1 MERLKQISE
10 SRKQHIET
18 HFSRFLMSNIHW
30 EDRLIGIS
38 GARGSG
44 KTTMLLQRMK
54 SSLIYDEEVLY
65 VSLDDI
71 YFAENPLVY
80 LAEEF
85 YKKGGKY
92 LFLDEV
98 HKYPGWSRDL
108 KNIYDNLPDLN
119 IVFTSSSALD
129 IYKGAFD
136 LSRRA
141 VIYYL
146 PGLSLREFIDLKYGI
161 KFPVYSIEQILFEP
175 KKIIPEILDN
185 IKPLKYFEEYLV
197 KGFYPFFMESE
208 NSYSDRLLN
217 ILNLVLEVDLTTI
230 FNIDYYSVIKIKK
243 MLSVLSRVVPYKPNI
258 EKLARQTG
266 TTRDSLL
273 KYLYYLEKAEVVK
286 WLSKNT
292 FGINYL
298 NKPDKLYLNNTNLMH
313 ALNDANPDKGTLR
326 ETFILNQLLVKHNVS
341 YPVKGDFLVDNK
353 YLIEVGRP
361 SKNFRQISG
370 VENAFIAA
378 DGIEFSDGRKIPLW
392 LFGFLY

>member
-1 MERLKQISE
+1 
-10 SRKQHIET
+10 
-18 HFSRFLMSNIHW
+18 
-30 EDRLIGIS
+30 
-38 GARGSG
+38 
-44 KTTMLLQRMK
+44 
-54 SSLIYDEEVLY
+54 
-65 VSLDDI
+65 
-71 YFAENPLVY
+71 
-80 LAEEF
+80 
-85 YKKGGKY
+85 
-92 LFLDEV
+92 
-98 HKYPGWSRDL
+98 L

>member
-54 SSLIYDEEVLY
+54 GSLIYDEEVLY

-243 MLSVLSRVVPYKPNI
+243 MLSVLSRVVP
-258 EKLARQTG
+258 
-266 TTRDSLL
+266 
-273 KYLYYLEKAEVVK
+273 
-286 WLSKNT
+286 
-292 FGINYL
+292 
-298 NKPDKLYLNNTNLMH
+298 
-313 ALNDANPDKGTLR
+313 
-326 ETFILNQLLVKHNVS
+326 
-341 YPVKGDFLVDNK
+341 
-353 YLIEVGRP
+353 
-361 SKNFRQISG
+361 
-370 VENAFIAA
+370 
-378 DGIEFSDGRKIPLW
+378 
-392 LFGFLY
+392 